1 MSCTFAAT
9 ILKRKNMS
17 DQELLE
23 AISHEN
29 VSAFN
34 ELYNK
39 YNKVLF
45 KKAYMRVQNTIH
57 AEEIMQEFWIDIWE
71 HPTKIKWNQDG
82 DTKGFMSSY
91 LLFRI
96 LDSVRKESAN
106 VMASESNV
114 SLENIENELSYSH
127 VSEEYEIKEL
137 ETVINGILN
146 ELSEKSAEIFML
158 HYRDGYT
165 MKETADMLQVNERTV
180 KYKSKECISTLK
192 KILESEGND
201 ITSFTVLKN
210 ASSCIVYIIL
220 LSDQMIK

>member
-1 MSCTFAAT
+1 VCCTFAMI
-9 ILKRKNMS
+9 ILKLKNMS

-71 HPTKIKWNQDG
+71 HPTKIKWTQDG

-114 SLENIENELSYSH
+114 NLENIENELSYSH

-165 MKETADMLQVNERTV
+165 MKETANMLQVNERTV